1 MTEVAGLHLGLIFA
15 ETMLGEVLV
24 LANERILVVEDEG
37 IVVLHIKKTLEKL
50 GYVVADIAS
59 TGDDAI
65 MKAMEGRPDLVLM
78 DVVLKGA
85 VDGVD
90 AAEKIR
96 ALFGIPVIYLTAHAD
111 EATVQRAKVTEP
123 FGYIVKPFRTRDLY
137 ISIEFALYRSKMEA
151 DRKSLAGQLQ
161 DARAKIKTLQGLI
174 PVCARCK
181 KIRNDKRYWEQ
192 LEKFISENT
201 GVNFSQGVCP
211 ECEGRVEEEEIAEGK
226 E

>member
-111 EATVQRAKVTEP
+111 EATVQRAKVT
-123 FGYIVKPFRTRDLY
+123 DLY
-137 ISIEFALYRSKMEA
+137 ISIEFALYRSKVEA

>member
-1 MTEVAGLHLGLIFA
+1 M
-15 ETMLGEVLV
+15 
-24 LANERILVVEDEG
+24 ANEKILVVEDEG

-65 MKAMEGRPDLVLM
+65 MKAMECRPDLVLM

-123 FGYIVKPFRTRDLY
+123 FGYIVKPFRARDLY

-151 DRKSLAGQLQ
+151 ARKSLTGQLK
-161 DARAKIKTLQGLI
+161 DAREKIRTLQGLI
-174 PVCARCK
+174 PVCAWCK
-181 KIRNDKRYWEQ
+181 KVRNDKGYWEQ
-192 LEKFISENT
+192 IEKFISENT
-201 GVNFSQGVCP
+201 GVNFSHGICP
-211 ECEGRVEEEEIAEGK
+211 ECEGKVEKTEGADRPG
-226 E
+226 

>member
-1 MTEVAGLHLGLIFA
+1 
-15 ETMLGEVLV
+15 
-24 LANERILVVEDEG
+24 LANEKILVVEDEG

-65 MKAMEGRPDLVLM
+65 MKAMECRPDIVLM

-123 FGYIVKPFRTRDLY
+123 FGYIVKPFRARDLY
-137 ISIEFALYRSKMEA
+137 ISVEFAIYRSKMEA
-151 DRKSLAGQLQ
+151 NRKALTGQLQ
-161 DARAKIKTLQGLI
+161 DAREKIKTLQGLI
-174 PVCARCK
+174 PVCAWCK
-181 KIRNDKRYWEQ
+181 KVRNDKGYWEQ
-192 LEKFISENT
+192 LEKYISENT
-201 GVNFSQGVCP
+201 GVNFSHGICP
-211 ECEGRVEEEEIAEGK
+211 ECEGRVEKEEFVDRSE
-226 E
+226 

>member
-1 MTEVAGLHLGLIFA
+1 M
-15 ETMLGEVLV
+15 
-24 LANERILVVEDEG
+24 ANEKILVVEDEG

-65 MKAMEGRPDLVLM
+65 MKAMECRPDLVLM

-96 ALFGIPVIYLTAHAD
+96 ALFGIPVVYLTAHAD
-111 EATVQRAKVTEP
+111 EATAQLAKVTEP
-123 FGYIVKPFRTRDLY
+123 FGYIVKPFRARDLY
-137 ISIEFALYRSKMEA
+137 ISIEFAIYRSKMEA
-151 DRKSLAGQLQ
+151 NRKSLTGELQ
-161 DARAKIKTLQGLI
+161 DAREKIRTLQGLI
-174 PVCARCK
+174 PVCAWCK
-181 KIRNDKRYWEQ
+181 KVRNDKGYWEQ

-201 GVNFSQGVCP
+201 GFNFSHGICP
-211 ECEGRVEEEEIAEGK
+211 ECEGRAEEEEIADRK